1 MDIMTIVDLPEGGFA
16 GYRWDRATRTV
27 TWLTPGV
34 NKTFASAEAARRA
47 AEAFGFEVVD
57 AEW

>member
-1 MDIMTIVDLPEGGFA
+1 MDIMTIVDLPEGGFI
-16 GYRWDRATRTV
+16 GYHRDRKSGAV
-27 TWLTPGV
+27 TQLTPGV

-47 AEAFGFEVVD
+47 AQALGFEAVD